1 MARLNKQ
8 WIAQRFKDG
17 TITVLAYD
25 RNDAIEV
32 MYDQSAD
39 DTWGP
44 YEADSY
50 EDALAEAEQ
59 VLGDGI

>member
-1 MARLNKQ
+1 MARPNKQ

-25 RNDAIEV
+25 RNNAIEA
-32 MYDQSAD
+32 MYDRSAD

-44 YEADSY
+44 YEADNY
-50 EDALAEAEQ
+50 NDALAEAEQ
-59 VLGDGI
+59 VLGDVI